1 MGADHAEFA
10 SRNTT
15 KVIDGVAL
23 TGWFNEHFTLVELRT
38 LRSKERISQIRQRN
52 RIYDRRYRVSTFD
65 SVISLVKHLTRERG
79 RPIAD
84 RHAVAASTPSGSGLV
99 R

>member
-23 TGWFNEHFTLVELRT
+23 TGWFNEHFTLVERT
-38 LRSKERISQIRQRN
+38 LRSKERISQIRQYN

-65 SVISLVKHLTRERG
+65 SVISLVKRLTRELG

-84 RHAVAASTPSGSGLV
+84 RHAVAVSTPSGSGLV